1 MAAGASDELRYG
13 VSADEIFERIKAM
26 IADRNT
32 SELDR
37 RALEAVLRMA
47 QRGRHISSTRI
58 PAVST
63 AVQSFVAAR
72 EELERG
78 RVQASQQ
85 RLQQGLETIAADGP
99 EPEEDTSR

>member
-1 MAAGASDELRYG
+1 MSVDEM
-13 VSADEIFERIKAM
+13 FERVRAM

-37 RALEAVLRMA
+37 RALEGTLRMA
-47 QRGRHISSTRI
+47 TRGRHISSERI

-72 EELERG
+72 EELARG
-78 RVQASQQ
+78 RVTAGVK
-85 RLQQGLETIAADGP
+85 RIEQGLAAIGQPTGP
-99 EPEEDTSR
+99 EPDETED